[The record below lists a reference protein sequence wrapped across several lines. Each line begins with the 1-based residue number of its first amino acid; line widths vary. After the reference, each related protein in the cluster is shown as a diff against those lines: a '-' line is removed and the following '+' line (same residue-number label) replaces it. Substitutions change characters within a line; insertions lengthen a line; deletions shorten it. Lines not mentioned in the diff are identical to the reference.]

1 MADLTQGTVV
11 NNRYTLLEY
20 KGRGSFGEVWLAH
33 DDTLGIDVALKIYIS
48 LDQRGVDE
56 FKSEYTTTLG
66 LSHPQLLTASFFDV
80 WESRPFLVMKYCE
93 NGSSS
98 EIVGKATELDVW
110 QFIHDVAAGLA
121 YLHGQPEPIIHQD
134 IKPDNI
140 LVNTDN
146 RFLITDFGISK
157 RVRSTMRKQS
167 KRAVGAG
174 ATAYMG
180 PERFGEDPNPV
191 MASDIWS
198 LGVSA
203 YELATGELPFSGL
216 GGGMQRNGASLPNL
230 PQGWNPNLNDL
241 IRRMMAAEP
250 WDRPTA
256 RQIADYT
263 EFVLEGN
270 DVSYEQWSTPEQAPA
285 SKKKM
290 IIGIAIGVVAV
301 IGIAL
306 AIIFSIGKKVDVVDN
321 TADVKTHYA
330 HLKDMCEN
338 DLRIGSAQ
346 NIESLLEARNLLDS
360 LKNMQDEYPEIFDDD
375 SSDDYENFSTENI
388 SKELESKINEAQKAY
403 LELGEGQMGA
413 SEYEFAI
420 DPLQKAALL
429 KPSDKITASLN
440 QIAAA
445 TGCKAALM
453 AIKSVKVE
461 DGKLLIAYVG
471 LNSKPENDVTLKYT
485 VSDGSK
491 SSDAQATVAI
501 QPGKDRTLTIAL
513 RDDAPKKPTEI
524 SLFNAGL
531 NFYNGDVK

>member
-180 PERFGEDPNPV
+180 PERFGDDPNPV

-216 GGGMQRNGASLPNL
+216 GGGMQRNGAALPNL

-241 IRRMMAAEP
+241 IRRMMALEP

-263 EFVLEGN
+263 EAVLDGN
-270 DVSYEQWSTPEQAPA
+270 DISFEQWSTPEQAPA
-285 SKKKM
+285 SKKKLF
-290 IIGIAIGVVAV
+290 IGIAIGVVVV

-306 AIIFSIGKKVDVVDN
+306 AIIFSAGKKVDVVDN
-321 TADVKTHYA
+321 NDDIKTEYA
-330 HLKDMCEN
+330 HLMDMCAN
-338 DLRIGSAQ
+338 DVKIGSAQ

-360 LKNMQDEYPEIFDDD
+360 LDQIQDEYPEIFEDD
-375 SSDDYENFSTENI
+375 ETEEFSTEGL
-388 SKELESKINEAQKAY
+388 KKDLDSKIDEAQKAY
-403 LELGEGQMGA
+403 LELGEGQM
-413 SEYEFAI
+413 SINEYEYAI

-429 KPSDKITASLN
+429 KPYEKITGYLN
-440 QIAAA
+440 KISSS

-453 AIKSVKVE
+453 AIKTVQLE
-461 DGKLLIAYVG
+461 DGKLLITYDG
-471 LNSKPENDVTLKYT
+471 LNEDRLDDVTLKYT
-485 VSDGSK
+485 VKDGSK
-491 SSDAQATVAI
+491 SSNAQATVAI
-501 QPGKDRTLTIAL
+501 QPGKNRTLTIAL
-513 RDDAPKKPTEI
+513 RDDAPAKPNEI
-524 SLFNAGL
+524 SIFNGGL
-531 NFYNGDVK
+531 NFYNGTIK